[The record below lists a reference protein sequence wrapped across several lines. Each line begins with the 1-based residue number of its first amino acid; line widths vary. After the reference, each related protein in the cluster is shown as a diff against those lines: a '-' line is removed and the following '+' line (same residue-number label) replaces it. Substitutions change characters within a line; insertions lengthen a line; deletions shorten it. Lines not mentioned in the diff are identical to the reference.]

1 MQTRGWPSS
10 RHNAIRDA
18 LHDTAAAAG
27 LAPQKEGRALL
38 PGNDRRPADV
48 FIPRWAGGRD
58 AALDVTVTH
67 PLQAAFRA
75 RAATEPGYAMAQAY
89 NNKMRVTADLCNA
102 QGISFIPVVAES
114 TGGWHKIAMEQLKKL
129 GSALARHTGQMEG
142 ETIAHLITRVSVQ
155 LQKGLSAMILNRIP
169 SHAAP
174 VVGGVQ

>member
-1 MQTRGWPSS
+1 MSG
-10 RHNAIRDA
+10 I
-18 LHDTAAAAG
+18 TATTINNE
-27 LAPQKEGRALL
+27 LQSPKCNSNLVHVQFIEGRPCSAAWK
-38 PGNDRRPADV
+38 DRRPADV

-89 NNKMRVTADLCNA
+89 KNKMRITADLCKE
-102 QGISFIPVVAES
+102 QGICFIPVVAES
-114 TGGWHKIAMEQLKKL
+114 TGGWHKIAIEQLKKL
-129 GSALARHTGQMEG
+129 GPALARHTGQEEG
-142 ETIAHLITRVSVQ
+142 ETIAHLVTRVSVQ

-174 VVGGVQ
+174 VDGGVQ